1 MQISPN
7 AEWTLRT
14 DPHGTHSLYSET
26 RIGSSTMMQVPKR
39 KTSTTNEAHP
49 HSVCVHWCVF
59 SFKKFDH
66 SSVAQLV
73 ELSHHDLK
81 KKKKK
86 S

>member
-26 RIGSSTMMQVPKR
+26 RFGSSTMMQVPKR

-49 HSVCVHWCVF
+49 HIPDVYVHWCAF
-59 SFKKFDH
+59 SFKNFDH
-66 SSVAQLV
+66 SSVSQLL
-73 ELSHHDLK
+73 ELS
-81 KKKKK
+81 
-86 S
+86 